1 MTTEVVLR
9 TRPLSRALKNMGI
22 EVDEE
27 MTEGLA
33 EMADVAHLD
42 TFIEAGSDT
51 PGLGYMTRY
60 VVDRDSPVF
69 GKTEYG
75 VDQKDWETVE
85 VLEGVI
91 IDIKPYRNK
100 RQNRGFVPG
109 DDNPI
114 ECASPDMITGIG
126 EPGGD
131 CRGCWFAEWP
141 TDEEKRGGIRSPWC
155 GDRWRV
161 FFKNEAEL
169 MPQYLDLPGGY
180 KNSLDS
186 YRRELK
192 KRGAQTWQ
200 VITQMQVRQG
210 DNKSF
215 LECDIIGAI
224 NSEDEQVTAAISAM
238 QTCISACIIQYS
250 GWHLRYQAT
259 RKRDS
264 DSEYPGPS
272 GIPVEVE
279 GTARDPQA
287 QANTAPPRPAPQAPP
302 APRRERPVLETAV
315 DPEGHEV
322 WVNPA
327 TRQVFGDPRGDNL
340 LYTYDDPD
348 EEKVSITPDDV
359 GHMEDVLPFESA
371 PSEAATEAATNAD
384 RMREAQPP
392 PARTGKLGA
401 LAAARERNQ
410 RA

>member
-1 MTTEVVLR
+1 MTTEIVLR
-9 TRPLSRALKNMGI
+9 TRPISRALKNMGL
-22 EVDEE
+22 EMDEE
-27 MTEGLA
+27 MTEGLV

-42 TFIEAGSDT
+42 TFVEEGSDT

-60 VVDRDSPVF
+60 VIDRDEPVF
-69 GKTEYG
+69 NKTEYG

-100 RQNRGFVPG
+100 RKNRGYVPG

-114 ECASPDMITGIG
+114 ECASPDMVSGVG
-126 EPGGD
+126 DPGGD
-131 CRGCWFAEWP
+131 CRGCWYSEWP

-215 LECDIIGAI
+215 LECDIIGTI
-224 NSEDEQVTAAISAM
+224 NSEDEQVTTAISAM
-238 QTCISACIIQYS
+238 QHCIAACIVQYS

-259 RKRDS
+259 RKHDS
-264 DSEYPGPS
+264 DSEYPGS
-272 GIPVEVE
+272 NEVE
-279 GTARDPQA
+279 STARDPQA
-287 QANTAPPRPAPQAPP
+287 TTAPPPPRPAPQAPL
-302 APRRERPVLETAV
+302 APRKEPLLLEEAV
-315 DPEGHEV
+315 DPEGHPV
-322 WVNPA
+322 WVNLA
-327 TRQVFGDPRGDNL
+327 TRQVFGDPRGDSL
-340 LYTYDDPD
+340 MYTYDDPD
-348 EEKVSITPDDV
+348 AEKVTLSPDDV
-359 GHMEDVLPFESA
+359 GHLEDVLPDLLPDERPTA
-371 PSEAATEAATNAD
+371 NSE
-384 RMREAQPP
+384 RLHEAQPP

-401 LAAARERNQ
+401 LAAARERN
-410 RA
+410 RGA